1 MTRLEKIIVDSAPYH
16 VVVKKMKSLVL
27 PGFEGLP
34 LYDVV
39 RFFFA
44 QIRRVGINE
53 RAASISFN
61 LLMAFPPLMIF
72 FFTLIPYFPIPKSF
86 NEELLGVARDLSP
99 NENTFLYIKEIV
111 DEISQPKEGLL
122 SFGFLLVAFFSS
134 NAMIGIMRSFDRS
147 LYSLYKREATNFLRV
162 RWQALKLTGIMFL
175 LVIASVLLLITQG
188 AILRRLLDWLEIKDA
203 AIPWLIITLRWIVI
217 GALFYYSVGLI
228 YKYAP
233 SVKKRWSVHSPGTVL
248 ATALIILFT
257 WAFSFWVNNFGSYS
271 KIYGSIGTVLI
282 MMTLIFVNALVLLIG
297 FELNVSINHLKHDAE
312 FRKVRETALK

>member
-1 MTRLEKIIVDSAPYH
+1 MTRLERIIVTSAPYGQLIRR
-16 VVVKKMKSLVL
+16 MKNLVL

-34 LYDVV
+34 LYDVIK
-39 RFFFA
+39 FFFA

-86 NEELLGVARDLSP
+86 NDELFSVARDLSP
-99 NENTFLYIKEIV
+99 NENTYLYIKEII

-147 LYSLYKREATNFLRV
+147 LYSLYKREASNFFRV
-162 RWQALKLTGIMFL
+162 RWTALKLTGIMVV
-175 LVIASVLLLITQG
+175 LVVGTVLLLITQG
-188 AILRRLLDWLEIKDA
+188 ALLRIVLQWLNIRDNA
-203 AIPWLIITLRWIVI
+203 TPWLISTLRWIVI
-217 GALFYYSVGLI
+217 VALFYYSIGLI

-233 SVKKRWSVHSPGTVL
+233 SVKKRWNIHTPGTVL
-248 ATALIILFT
+248 ATSLIILFT
-257 WAFSFWVNNFGSYS
+257 WVFSFWVNNFGSYS

-282 MMTLIFVNALVLLIG
+282 MMTLIFFNALVLLIG
-297 FELNVSINHLKHDAE
+297 FELNVSISHLKNEAELRKLKEDANS
-312 FRKVRETALK
+312 